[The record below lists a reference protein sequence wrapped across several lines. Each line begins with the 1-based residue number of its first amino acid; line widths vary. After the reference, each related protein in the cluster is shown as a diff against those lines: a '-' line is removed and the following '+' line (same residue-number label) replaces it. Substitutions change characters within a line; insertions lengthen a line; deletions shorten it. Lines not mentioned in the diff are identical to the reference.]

1 MSRVDKQRY
10 VSLREVGRQ
19 LGVPPSTI
27 VFYRDKFSKYIPS
40 CGGGGRQRR
49 YPAEAVEIFG
59 RIRQMYGNNWST
71 EQIEQELALK
81 FSALLGERVESVQ
94 LNSCGGADGA
104 QLVNAVLDKVTD
116 VLQNQDLFRGEI
128 RSLRDEMSGLRRA
141 RSSRAEEALERVE
154 RLEKE
159 LKDLRRE
166 NEQLQRLIRMGGV
179 AGEGPQFPSEAFL
192 GRPLVVRTEAGE
204 FLGVNGRAGGH
215 FALKD
220 FVALVERGV
229 ASGRNV
235 TLKWEPKDG
244 CWVLLV
250 SSWEG
255 RGGDEQRIVLVTR
268 KTVTPSKNVVTEILR
283 MNINGKDVPDV
294 LMLSLFKQI
303 RDGFG
308 L

>member
-1 MSRVDKQRY
+1 M
-10 VSLREVGRQ
+10 SLREVGRQ

-49 YPAEAVEIFG
+49 YPVEAVEVFG

-81 FSALLGERVESVQ
+81 FSSLLGEKVEGVQ
-94 LNSCGGADGA
+94 LNSCGGRDGA
-104 QLVNAVLDKVTD
+104 QLVNAVLDRVTD
-116 VLQNQDLFRGEI
+116 VLQNQDLFREEI
-128 RSLRDEMSGLRRA
+128 RSLRDEMSGFRREKA
-141 RSSRAEEALERVE
+141 TGETESMDRIRKLER
-154 RLEKE
+154 E
-159 LKDLRRE
+159 LSEIRRE
-166 NEQLQRLIRMGGV
+166 NEHLQRLVRL
-179 AGEGPQFPSEAFL
+179 GEYGAKGPQFPSDAFL

-204 FLGVNGRAGGH
+204 FLGVNGKGGGH
-215 FALKD
+215 FALRD
-220 FVALVERGV
+220 FVSLVERGV
-229 ASGRNV
+229 SSGRNV
-235 TLKWEPKDG
+235 ALKWEPRDG
-244 CWVLLV
+244 RWVLQV

-255 RGGDEQRIVLVTR
+255 RNGEEQRIVLVTR